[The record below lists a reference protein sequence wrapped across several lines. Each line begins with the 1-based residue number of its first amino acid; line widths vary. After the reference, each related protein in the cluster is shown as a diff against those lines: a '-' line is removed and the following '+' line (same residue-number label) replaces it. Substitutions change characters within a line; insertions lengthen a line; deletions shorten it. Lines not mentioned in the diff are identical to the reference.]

1 MAGDESIYIS
11 FIITFIIVNM
21 AKKSEMVKDL
31 CRRWTRDN
39 SSFDLRK
46 LYKVFMIILISNIFL
61 LNIGNAQ
68 VPIALHKH
76 YIIAGHV
83 YEVDGHLA
91 IESNITI
98 TNLDTSEKLVL
109 ITQQGDFVEDLANLH
124 SDFSDGDQISI
135 VAEKNNRFGRIDLTI
150 DLSFP
155 AQKVNISLNQT
166 EIPEFFVNPT
176 VEINMTN
183 NIISSDRNGVIE
195 VMVVN
200 SPLNNVDLNI
210 DLHINVPSDIHVY
223 GDGFEITPAGIFE
236 GYYCA
241 FEVPPGTQEVF
252 HVYFRSEEI
261 GEFNFTLDG
270 LYYPKGNKDF
280 SNSISGDYS
289 LIVTSASSA
298 SVSSI
303 LYSQNKGILLAI
315 LICVIFSI
323 IFGIWRKRKK

>member
-1 MAGDESIYIS
+1 
-11 FIITFIIVNM
+11 
-21 AKKSEMVKDL
+21 
-31 CRRWTRDN
+31 
-39 SSFDLRK
+39 
-46 LYKVFMIILISNIFL
+46 MIILISNVFL
-61 LNIGNAQ
+61 LNIGSAQ

-76 YIIAGHV
+76 YIIAGQV

-91 IESNITI
+91 IESNVTI

-109 ITQQGDFVEDLANLH
+109 ITQQGDFVEDLANFY

-135 VAEKNNRFGRIDLTI
+135 VAEKNNRFGRINLTI
-150 DLSFP
+150 DMSFP
-155 AQKVNISLNQT
+155 VQDVNISLNQT
-166 EIPEFFVNPT
+166 KIPEFFVNPT
-176 VEINMTN
+176 VEINMAN
-183 NIISSDRNGVIE
+183 NVSSSDRNGVME

-200 SPLNNVDLNI
+200 SPLNNVNLNI

-223 GDGFEITPAGIFE
+223 GDGFEITPRDD

-241 FEVPPGTQEVF
+241 FEVPPGTREVF
-252 HVYFRSEEI
+252 QVYFRSEEI

-298 SVSSI
+298 PLSSI
-303 LYSQNKGILLAI
+303 LYSQNKGVLLAI

-323 IFGIWRKRKK
+323 IFRIWTVRKKGKK

>member
-1 MAGDESIYIS
+1 
-11 FIITFIIVNM
+11 M
-21 AKKSEMVKDL
+21 AKKSEMFKDL

-39 SSFDLRK
+39 SSSDLRK
-46 LYKVFMIILISNIFL
+46 LRKVFMIILISNIFL

-76 YIIAGHV
+76 YIIAGYV
-83 YEVDGHLA
+83 YEVNGHLA
-91 IESNITI
+91 IESNVTI
-98 TNLDTSEKLVL
+98 TNLVTSEKLVL

-155 AQKVNISLNQT
+155 VQKVNISLNQT
-166 EIPEFFVNPT
+166 KIPEFFVNPT
-176 VEINMTN
+176 VEINMAN
-183 NIISSDRNGVIE
+183 NVISSDRNGVME

-200 SPLNNVDLNI
+200 SPLNNVNLNI

-223 GDGFEITPAGIFE
+223 GDGFEITPTDDGH
-236 GYYCA
+236 YCA
-241 FEVPPGTQEVF
+241 FEVPPGTREVF
-252 HVYFRSEEI
+252 QVYFRSEEI
-261 GEFNFTLDG
+261 GEFNFSLDG

-289 LIVTSASSA
+289 LIVTSESSA
-298 SVSSI
+298 SLSPI